1 MSIALPSKTV
11 LITGCSSGIGRA
23 AAKLFQRNGWK
34 VVATMRSPEQETE
47 LKKLDDLLVLR
58 LDVNDQASI
67 DVAVQT
73 ALEKFGHIDVLV
85 NNAGY
90 ALMGAFENA
99 SEEQIQ
105 RQFDTNVFGL
115 MRVTRALLPHF
126 RQRKAGLIV
135 NVASMAGRL
144 PIPFMSVYNGSKWA
158 VQGFSECLTY
168 ELAPFNIQ
176 VKIVE
181 PGAVDTAFFGRSG
194 DRDNGAGLAA
204 YNGLMD
210 EQFPVLD
217 KTGPGG
223 ATSEEA
229 AAVVFRAATDGKA
242 TLRYSVGRD
251 AKVLL
256 SARRLLPDR
265 VFIPM
270 IGWSLSPGVFNKLGG
285 LFYKTGE

>member
-1 MSIALPSKTV
+1 MSLLIPSKTV
-11 LITGCSSGIGRA
+11 FITGCSSGIGRA
-23 AAKLFQRNGWK
+23 AARLFQRNGWK
-34 VVATMRSPEQETE
+34 VVATMRNPADGAD
-47 LKKLDDLLVLR
+47 LKKLDDLTVLA

-67 DVAVQT
+67 DAALQT
-73 ALEKFGHIDVLV
+73 ALEKHGQIDLLV

-99 SEEQIQ
+99 TEAQIQ

-115 MRVTRALLPHF
+115 MRVTRAFLPHF
-126 RQRKAGLIV
+126 RQRKAGMII

-181 PGAVDTAFFGRSG
+181 PGAVDTAFFGRSC
-194 DRDNGAGLAA
+194 DRENGRGIRA
-204 YNGLMD
+204 YDTLMD
-210 EQFPVLD
+210 EQFPVID
-217 KTGPGG
+217 RTGPGG
-223 ATSEEA
+223 STSEEA
-229 AAVVFRAATDGKA
+229 AAVIYRAATDGKG
-242 TLRYSVGRD
+242 TLRYRVGKD

-256 SARRLLPDR
+256 SARKVLPDE
-265 VFIPM
+265 VFLPM
-270 IGWSLSPGVFNKLGG
+270 IRWSLNPDVFKRFGR
-285 LFYKTGE
+285 LFYKTG

>member
-1 MSIALPSKTV
+1 MSSPIPSQTV
-11 LITGCSSGIGRA
+11 FITGCSSGIGRA
-23 AAKLFQRNGWK
+23 TAKLFQRNGWK
-34 VVATMRSPEQETE
+34 VVATMRDPGQEKE
-47 LKKLDDLLVLR
+47 LVKLDDTLVLP
-58 LDVNDQASI
+58 LDVNDQAS
-67 DVAVQT
+67 VNTAVQA
-73 ALEKFGHIDVLV
+73 ALAHFGKIDVLV

-99 SEEQIQ
+99 TEEQIQ

-115 MRVTRALLPHF
+115 MRVTRAFLPHF
-126 RQRKAGLIV
+126 RQRKAGLII

-194 DRDNGAGLAA
+194 DRDNGRGISVYDA
-204 YNGLMD
+204 LMD
-210 EQFPVLD
+210 AQFPVLD

-223 ATSEEA
+223 STSEDA
-229 AAVVFRAATDGKA
+229 AAVVLNAATDGKS
-242 TLRYSVGRD
+242 TLRYAVGRD

-256 SARRLLPDR
+256 SARRMLPDE
-265 VFIPM
+265 VFLPM
-270 IGWSLSPGVFNKLGG
+270 IRWSLSPDIFKRFGRI
-285 LFYKTGE
+285 FYKPS

>member
-1 MSIALPSKTV
+1 MSLPIPSKTV
-11 LITGCSSGIGRA
+11 FITGCSSGIGRA
-23 AAKLFQRNGWK
+23 AARLFQRNGWN
-34 VVATMRSPEQETE
+34 VVATMRNPADGAD
-47 LKKLDDLLVLR
+47 LKKLDDVTVLA

-67 DVAVQT
+67 DAALQT
-73 ALEKFGHIDVLV
+73 ALERHGHIDLLV

-99 SEEQIQ
+99 TEEQIQ

-115 MRVTRALLPHF
+115 MRVTRAFLPHF
-126 RQRKAGLIV
+126 RQRKAGMII

-158 VQGFSECLTY
+158 VQGFTECLTY

-194 DRDNGAGLAA
+194 DRDNGRGISA
-204 YNGLMD
+204 YDALMD

-223 ATSEEA
+223 STSEDA
-229 AAVVFRAATDGKA
+229 AEVIYRAATDGKG
-242 TLRYSVGRD
+242 TLRYRVGKD

-256 SARRLLPDR
+256 SARKVLPDE
-265 VFIPM
+265 VFLPM
-270 IGWSLSPGVFNKLGG
+270 IRWSLSPQVFSRFGRM
-285 LFYKTGE
+285 FYKAD

>member
-1 MSIALPSKTV
+1 MSLPILSKTV
-11 LITGCSSGIGRA
+11 FITGCSSGIGRA

-34 VVATMRSPEQETE
+34 VVATLRDPAQETE
-47 LKKLDDLLVLR
+47 LKKLDDTLVLP
-58 LDVNDQASI
+58 LDVLDQASI
-67 DVAVQT
+67 DNAIKIAQ
-73 ALEKFGHIDVLV
+73 EKFGPIDVLV

-115 MRVTRALLPHF
+115 MRVTRAFLPHF
-126 RQRKAGLIV
+126 RARKAGLII

-144 PIPFMSVYNGSKWA
+144 PIPLMSVYNGSKWA

-168 ELAPFNIQ
+168 ELAPFKIQ

-181 PGAVDTAFFGRSG
+181 PGAVNTAFFGRSG
-194 DRDNGAGLAA
+194 DRDNVSGVDA
-204 YNGLMD
+204 YDALMQA
-210 EQFPVLD
+210 QFPVLD
-217 KTGPGG
+217 QTGPGG
-223 ATSEEA
+223 STSEDA
-229 AAVVFRAATDGKA
+229 AAVIFRAATDGKA

-256 SARRLLPDR
+256 SARKVLPDR
-265 VFIPM
+265 VFLPM
-270 IGWSLSPGVFNKLGG
+270 IRWSLNPEVFKRFGRA
-285 LFYKTGE
+285 FYKT

>member
-1 MSIALPSKTV
+1 MSLPIPSKTV
-11 LITGCSSGIGRA
+11 FITGCSSGIGRA
-23 AAKLFQRNGWK
+23 AARLFQRNGWN
-34 VVATMRSPEQETE
+34 VVATMRNPADGAD
-47 LKKLDDLLVLR
+47 LKKLDDVTVLA

-67 DVAVQT
+67 DAALT
-73 ALEKFGHIDVLV
+73 AALEQHGHIDLLI

-99 SEEQIQ
+99 TEEQIQ

-115 MRVTRALLPHF
+115 MRVTRAFLPHF
-126 RQRKAGLIV
+126 RQRRAGMII

-144 PIPFMSVYNGSKWA
+144 PIPFMSIYNGSKWA

-194 DRDNGAGLAA
+194 DRDNGRGISA
-204 YNGLMD
+204 YDALMD
-210 EQFPVLD
+210 EQFPVID
-217 KTGPGG
+217 RTGPGG
-223 ATSEEA
+223 STSEEA
-229 AAVVFRAATDGKA
+229 AAVIFRAATDGKG
-242 TLRYSVGRD
+242 TLRYRVGKD

-256 SARRLLPDR
+256 SARKVLPDE
-265 VFIPM
+265 VFLPM
-270 IGWSLSPGVFNKLGG
+270 IRWSLSPQVFSRFGR
-285 LFYKTGE
+285 LFYKAD

>member
-1 MSIALPSKTV
+1 MSLPIPSKTV
-11 LITGCSSGIGRA
+11 FITGCSSGIGRA

-34 VVATMRSPEQETE
+34 VVATMRNPADGADLQ
-47 LKKLDDLLVLR
+47 KLDDVTVLA

-67 DVAVQT
+67 DAALQA
-73 ALEKFGHIDVLV
+73 ALEKHSHIDLLV

-99 SEEQIQ
+99 TEEQIQ

-115 MRVTRALLPHF
+115 MRVTRAFLPHF
-126 RQRKAGLIV
+126 RQRKAGMII

-144 PIPFMSVYNGSKWA
+144 PIPFMSIYNGSKWA

-168 ELAPFNIQ
+168 ELVPFNIQ

-194 DRDNGAGLAA
+194 DRDNGRGIRA
-204 YNGLMD
+204 YDALMD
-210 EQFPVLD
+210 EQFPVID
-217 KTGPGG
+217 RTGPGG
-223 ATSEEA
+223 STSEEA
-229 AAVVFRAATDGKA
+229 AAVIYRAATDGKG
-242 TLRYSVGRD
+242 TLRYRVGKD

-256 SARRLLPDR
+256 SARKVLPDE
-265 VFIPM
+265 VFLPM
-270 IGWSLSPGVFNKLGG
+270 IRWSLSPQVFSRFGR
-285 LFYKTGE
+285 LFYKAD

>member
-1 MSIALPSKTV
+1 MSLPIPSKTV
-11 LITGCSSGIGRA
+11 FITGCSSGIGRA
-23 AAKLFQRNGWK
+23 AARLFQRNGWK
-34 VVATMRSPEQETE
+34 VVATMRNPADGADLQ
-47 LKKLDDLLVLR
+47 KLDDVTVLA

-67 DVAVQT
+67 DTALQA
-73 ALEKFGHIDVLV
+73 ALEKHSHIDLLV

-99 SEEQIQ
+99 TEEQIQ

-115 MRVTRALLPHF
+115 MRVTRAFLPHF
-126 RQRKAGLIV
+126 RQRKAGMII

-144 PIPFMSVYNGSKWA
+144 PIPFMSIYNGSKWA

-194 DRDNGAGLAA
+194 DRDNGRGISA
-204 YNGLMD
+204 YDALMD

-223 ATSEEA
+223 STSEDA
-229 AAVVFRAATDGKA
+229 AEVIYRAATDGKG
-242 TLRYSVGRD
+242 TLRYRVGKD

-256 SARRLLPDR
+256 SARKVLPDE
-265 VFIPM
+265 VFLPM
-270 IGWSLSPGVFNKLGG
+270 IRWSLSPQVFSRFGR
-285 LFYKTGE
+285 LFYKAD

>member
-11 LITGCSSGIGRA
+11 FITGCSSGIGRA
-23 AAKLFQRNGWK
+23 TAKLFQRHGWK

-47 LKKLDDLLVLR
+47 LKKLDDVLVLR
-58 LDVNDQASI
+58 LDVSDQASI
-67 DVAVQT
+67 DAAVKT
-73 ALEKFGHIDVLV
+73 ALEKLGHIDVLI

-115 MRVTRALLPHF
+115 MRVTRTLLPHF
-126 RQRKAGLIV
+126 RQRKAGLV
-135 NVASMAGRL
+135 LNVASMAGRL

-194 DRDNGAGLAA
+194 DRENVTGVDA
-204 YNGLMD
+204 YASCMD
-210 EQFPVLD
+210 EQFPILD

-223 ATSEEA
+223 STSEEA
-229 AAVVFRAATDGKA
+229 AEVIYGAATDGKA
-242 TLRYSVGRD
+242 TLRYAVGRD

-270 IGWSLSPGVFNKLGG
+270 IGWSLSPTVFNSFGR
-285 LFYKTGE
+285 LFYKKT

>member
-1 MSIALPSKTV
+1 MSLPIPSKTV
-11 LITGCSSGIGRA
+11 FITGCSSGIGRA
-23 AAKLFQRNGWK
+23 AARLFQRNGWN
-34 VVATMRSPEQETE
+34 VVATMRNPADGAD
-47 LKKLDDLLVLR
+47 LKKLDDVTVLA

-67 DVAVQT
+67 DAALQT
-73 ALEKFGHIDVLV
+73 ALEQHGHIDLLV

-99 SEEQIQ
+99 TEEQIQ

-115 MRVTRALLPHF
+115 MRVTRAFLPHF
-126 RQRKAGLIV
+126 RQRRAGMII

-144 PIPFMSVYNGSKWA
+144 PIPFMSIYNGSKWA

-194 DRDNGAGLAA
+194 DRDNGRGISA
-204 YNGLMD
+204 YDALMD

-223 ATSEEA
+223 STSEDA
-229 AAVVFRAATDGKA
+229 AEVIYRAATDGKG
-242 TLRYSVGRD
+242 TLRYRVGKD

-256 SARRLLPDR
+256 SARKVLPDE
-265 VFIPM
+265 VFLPM
-270 IGWSLSPGVFNKLGG
+270 IRWSLSPQVFSRFGR
-285 LFYKTGE
+285 LFYKAD

>member
-1 MSIALPSKTV
+1 MSLPIPSKTV
-11 LITGCSSGIGRA
+11 FITGCSSGIGRA
-23 AAKLFQRNGWK
+23 AARLFQRNGWN
-34 VVATMRSPEQETE
+34 VVATMRNPADGAD
-47 LKKLDDLLVLR
+47 LKKLDDVTVLA

-67 DVAVQT
+67 DAALQT
-73 ALEKFGHIDVLV
+73 ALEKHGHIDLLV

-99 SEEQIQ
+99 TEEQIQ

-115 MRVTRALLPHF
+115 MRVTRAFLPHF
-126 RQRKAGLIV
+126 RERRAGMII

-144 PIPFMSVYNGSKWA
+144 PIPFMSIYNGSKWA

-194 DRDNGAGLAA
+194 DRDNGRGIRA
-204 YNGLMD
+204 YDALMD
-210 EQFPVLD
+210 EQFPVID

-223 ATSEEA
+223 STSEEA
-229 AAVVFRAATDGKA
+229 AAVIFRAAIDGKG
-242 TLRYSVGRD
+242 TLRYRVGKD

-256 SARRLLPDR
+256 SARKVLPDE
-265 VFIPM
+265 VFLPM
-270 IGWSLSPGVFNKLGG
+270 IRWSLSPQVFSRFGR
-285 LFYKTGE
+285 LFYKAD

>member
-11 LITGCSSGIGRA
+11 FITGCSSGIGRA

-47 LKKLDDLLVLR
+47 LKKLDDTLVLR
-58 LDVNDQASI
+58 LDVTDQASI
-67 DVAVQT
+67 DSAVQA
-73 ALEKFGHIDVLV
+73 ALKKFGHIDVLV

-115 MRVTRALLPHF
+115 MRVTRTLLPHF
-126 RQRKAGLIV
+126 RARKTGLII

-168 ELAPFNIQ
+168 ELAPFNVQ

-194 DRDNGAGLAA
+194 DRDNSSGVSA
-204 YNGLMD
+204 YNAQMS
-210 EQFPVLD
+210 EQFPVID

-223 ATSEEA
+223 STSEDA
-229 AAVVFRAATDGKA
+229 AAVIFRAATDGKG
-242 TLRYSVGRD
+242 TLRYSVGKD

-256 SARRLLPDR
+256 SARKVLPDR
-265 VFIPM
+265 VFLPM
-270 IGWSLSPGVFNKLGG
+270 IGWSLSPDIFSRFGK
-285 LFYKTGE
+285 LFYKT